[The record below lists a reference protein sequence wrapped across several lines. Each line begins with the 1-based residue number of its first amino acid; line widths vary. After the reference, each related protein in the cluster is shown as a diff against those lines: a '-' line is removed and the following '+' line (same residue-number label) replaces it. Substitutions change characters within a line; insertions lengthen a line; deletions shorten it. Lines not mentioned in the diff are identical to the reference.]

1 VIARGLLVR
10 ALLLTVLLG
19 CGPSGQVKTY
29 PVKGKVTYAG
39 KPMVGGGSIALIPL
53 ANQEGKTA
61 GGEIKE
67 DGTYELM
74 TYAPGDG
81 SMAGEFRVV
90 INQTT
95 VKEPTATPDG
105 SAAPNSTIFTVPKA
119 DQIPMIYGD
128 IQNSP
133 LTAKV
138 EAKSPNELDFDLKP
152 Q

>member
-1 VIARGLLVR
+1 LFVLT
-10 ALLLTVLLG
+10 ALLGAALG
-19 CGPSGQVKTY
+19 CGSSGNVKTY

-39 KPMVGGGSIALIPL
+39 KPMVGGGSIALMPMSS
-53 ANQEGKTA
+53 QEGKTA
-61 GGEIKE
+61 GGEIKD

-74 TYAPGDG
+74 TYEPGDG

-105 SAAPNSTIFTVPKA
+105 SAAPTSTIFTVPKA
-119 DQIPMIYGD
+119 DQIPLIYGD

-138 EAKSPNELDFDLKP
+138 EAKPSNELDFDLKP

>member
-1 VIARGLLVR
+1 MVLRGMFV
-10 ALLLTVLLG
+10 LLLLLAIAPG
-19 CGPSGQVKTY
+19 CGSSGNVKTY

-39 KPMVGGGSIALIPL
+39 KPMVGGGSIALMPMS
-53 ANQEGKTA
+53 NQEGKTA

-74 TYAPGDG
+74 TYVPGDG

-119 DQIPMIYGD
+119 DQIPLVYGD

-138 EAKSPNELDFDLKP
+138 EAKPNNELDFDLKP